1 MGKIVRKSLPLEVSV
16 GLLLLIFILSF
27 LLAGQIFGEHNEGKN
42 LYFGMLLVST
52 AVIIM
57 VLVLWE
63 ELFFPVKVKPEQ
75 GEVVF
80 RNHRTK
86 LIIQVLIYFTIPAI
100 FAFIYFNYEVNQ
112 VRFLVWAGIGI
123 VVPVVSK
130 LISGINNYNDF
141 LKLTESIIEYKN
153 NEKVGSFEV
162 KQIQHLTLIKDE
174 RNVLHK
180 LQLTMT
186 NSNSVIIDLDEM
198 ELDAFCDTID
208 QYITIHYKNLIK

>member
-80 RNHRTK
+80 
-86 LIIQVLIYFTIPAI
+86 
-100 FAFIYFNYEVNQ
+100 
-112 VRFLVWAGIGI
+112 
-123 VVPVVSK
+123 
-130 LISGINNYNDF
+130 
-141 LKLTESIIEYKN
+141 
-153 NEKVGSFEV
+153 
-162 KQIQHLTLIKDE
+162 
-174 RNVLHK
+174 
-180 LQLTMT
+180 
-186 NSNSVIIDLDEM
+186 
-198 ELDAFCDTID
+198 
-208 QYITIHYKNLIK
+208 